1 MAVSLSIFGGVG
13 AQFFDNNGAILSGGK
28 IYTYAAGTTTPLAT
42 YTSENGATA
51 HTNPI
56 VLDSAGRVP
65 GGQVWLTNGS
75 SYKFTLETAASIL
88 LGSYDNVFGGMDSGD
103 VAFNIND
110 TYPAGSIGLEVQ
122 SRFAVQ
128 GSLDQTLPFD
138 GNGGAPVRMS
148 QKREYSTDQSLI
160 GNVAQAT
167 VLKVY
172 NNPIGSNRYNVAE
185 STISYSFPGCSDV
198 WARNDATYI
207 EAGVNPATNH
217 YVHELNINNSS
228 GDYGDDPFIYN
239 GPQGVFEAAMTK
251 YVTGGPNRIT
261 SAILIYSPTGALFNR
276 GIALYG
282 DSVVHADFQ
291 TSTNASNIIL
301 ATGEH
306 QIGVN
311 LSGCDAATM
320 TYALTTPEGVG
331 LGLGKPGGG
340 FVDIK
345 VNTSN
350 VLEIGTGSAGI
361 STSVYLAPSGLVLP
375 IGSPASGGAG
385 TEGEIRVDTD
395 YIYVCVA
402 ANTWKRAALSSY

>member
-1 MAVSLSIFGGVG
+1 MTVSLSILAGAA
-13 AQFFDNNGAILSGGK
+13 AQFFDNNGVILSGGK
-28 IYTYAAGTTTPLAT
+28 LYTYAAGTTTPLAT

-65 GGQVWLTNGS
+65 GGELWLTNGL
-75 SYKFTLETAASIL
+75 SYKFGLETADAVLI
-88 LGSYDNVFGGMDSGD
+88 GTYDNVLGGSDAGA
-103 VAFNIND
+103 VAFNLND
-110 TYPAGSIGLEVQ
+110 IYPVGSIGQ
-122 SRFAVQ
+122 SVKNRFSVQ

-228 GDYGDDPFIYN
+228 GDYGNDPFIYN
-239 GPQGVFEAAMTK
+239 GPQGIFEAAMTK

-291 TSTNASNIIL
+291 TSTNASNILL

-306 QIGVN
+306 QIGLN
-311 LSGCDAATM
+311 LAGCDAATM
-320 TYALTTPEGVG
+320 TYALTTPEEVG
-331 LGLGKPGGG
+331 IGLGKPGGG

-350 VLEIGTGSAGI
+350 VLEIGAGSAGI
-361 STSVYLAPSGLVLP
+361 STPVYLAPSGLVLP
-375 IGSPASGGAG
+375 VNTPASGASG
-385 TEGEIRVDTD
+385 TAGEIRVDTN

>member
-1 MAVSLSIFGGVG
+1 MTVSLSIFGGVA
-13 AQFFDNNGAILSGGK
+13 AQFFDNNGVILSGGK
-28 IYTYAAGTTTPLAT
+28 IYTYTAGTTVPLAT

-65 GGQVWLTNGS
+65 GGELWLTNGLG
-75 SYKFTLETAASIL
+75 YKFVLETADAVLI
-88 LGSYDNVFGGMDSGD
+88 GTYDNVLGGSDAGA
-103 VAFNIND
+103 VAFNLND
-110 TYPAGSIGLEVQ
+110 TYPVGSIGQAVKN
-122 SRFAVQ
+122 RFSVQ

-185 STISYSFPGCSDV
+185 STICYSFPGCSDV

-251 YVTGGPNRIT
+251 YVAGGPNRIT

-291 TSTNASNIIL
+291 TSTNASNILL

-306 QIGVN
+306 QIGLN
-311 LSGCDAATM
+311 LAGCDAATM
-320 TYALTTPEGVG
+320 TYALTTPEEVG

-350 VLEIGTGSAGI
+350 VLEIGSGSAGI

-375 IGSPASGGAG
+375 AGTPASGSAG
-385 TEGEIRVDTD
+385 TEGEIRVDTN